1 MGRIKR
7 CMVCDLGFPRIGSLT
22 PEMRLQYHEN
32 MPHRSKC
39 LECGIFFVSDAHVR
53 YHLRYEHDKTCLHC
67 HFYCDST
74 YSEIYETYMESSDY
88 ERGWNEKNKDVEDS
102 EERLEKLIEELTIEH
117 LDVGHS
123 DFEAEKWCKLIYF
136 PSPMM
141 PKRNLSREVL

>member
-1 MGRIKR
+1 
-7 CMVCDLGFPRIGSLT
+7 MVCDLGFPRIGSLT

-32 MPHRSKC
+32 MAHKSKC
-39 LECGIFFVSDAHVR
+39 LECGIFFVSDARVR

-74 YSEIYETYMESSDY
+74 YSEIYKTYMESSDY

-117 LDVGHS
+117 LDAVQNMATSIDIGYT
-123 DFEAEKWCKLIYF
+123 DFENWFKTGSSLKIQYGNWHKE
-136 PSPMM
+136 
-141 PKRNLSREVL
+141 SR